1 MMNALRN
8 FWMDEEGAS
17 GVEYALLVALIGI
30 AFIAGAGALGTAIQN
45 RLNSAAGTVTS
56 GSAG

>member
-17 GVEYALLVALIGI
+17 GVEYALLVALVGI
-30 AFIAGAGALGTAIQN
+30 AFTAGATALGTAIQN
-45 RLNSAAGTVTS
+45 RLNTASVTV
-56 GSAG
+56 AP